1 MPLRYLFV
9 DMNAFFASVE
19 QQDDHQLR
27 GKPVAVVPMMART
40 TCCLAVSYE
49 GRKFGVKTGTPVWQA
64 ERMCPDMRFVVGRH
78 ERYVQVHHRI
88 VRAVGQCIPVDTVM
102 SVDEMSC
109 RLLGDERTPGKASAI
124 AGQIKAEISK
134 EFDWLKCSIGA
145 GPNVMLAKVAADMHK
160 PNGLTLIEPQD
171 LPAKLFPLKLTDFPG
186 IGPRM
191 EVRLRKFAVWDV
203 ERLLALTPAQM
214 CNAWGSRVHGW
225 RWWYL
230 LRGEDVPLKPTK
242 RHTVGHS
249 HVLPPDLRTDA
260 GSRGVLVRLIHKA
273 AARLRDAG
281 YWAGALW
288 VSVRYEDGMR
298 WDTGRRFSRCQDTP
312 ALLRVFGELW
322 DARPPGGDPKKVSM
336 VLTDLVPARAATPSL
351 FGDDRAEAD
360 LSHAMD
366 RINRAFGKNMA
377 HFGTMHGMGETA
389 PTRIAFNQ
397 VPEFNPAFC

>member
-1 MPLRYLFV
+1 MSLRYLFV

-19 QQDDHQLR
+19 QQDDRSLR
-27 GKPVAVVPMMART
+27 GRPVAVVPMMART

-49 GRKFGVKTGTPVWQA
+49 GRAFGVKTGTPVWQA
-64 ERMCPDMRFVVGRH
+64 ERMCPDMAFVVGRH

-102 SVDEMSC
+102 SVDEMAC
-109 RLLGDERTPGKASAI
+109 RLLGDERTPAKASAI
-124 AGQIKAEISK
+124 AQQIKAEIRK
-134 EFDWLKCSIGA
+134 EFDWLRCSIGA
-145 GPNVMLAKVAADMHK
+145 GPSVFLAKVAADMQK
-160 PNGLTLIEPQD
+160 PDGLTLIEARD
-171 LPAKLFPLKLTDFPG
+171 LPGKIQDLKLTDFPG

-191 EVRLRKFAVWDV
+191 EVRLRKFAVWDTR
-203 ERLLALTPAQM
+203 RLLALTPAQM
-214 CNAWGSRVHGW
+214 CHAWGSRVHGW
-225 RWWYL
+225 KWWYL

-242 RHTVGHS
+242 RQTVGHS
-249 HVLPPDLRTDA
+249 HVLPPELRTDA

-273 AARLRDAG
+273 AARLRDMG

-288 VSVRYEDGMR
+288 VSVRYEDGGR
-298 WDTGRRFSRCQDTP
+298 WDNGRRFARCQDTP

-322 DARPPGGDPKKVSM
+322 ESRPPGGEPMKVSM

-351 FGDDRAEAD
+351 FPDDQAETD
-360 LSHAMD
+360 LSHTMD

-389 PTRIAFNQ
+389 PTRIAFSQ
-397 VPEFNPAFC
+397 VPEFNPAFS